1 MQHLLEYID
10 GNRKQLTKRYKTFA
24 DFNRNFTVPTAL
36 TDSIFADGRR
46 KKVEPKDKEELTET
60 VAELSLQLK
69 ALIARDLWSL
79 NEYYQIYNKENMT
92 LRKALQVIA
101 EGEK

>member
-1 MQHLLEYID
+1 M
-10 GNRKQLTKRYKTFA
+10 
-24 DFNRNFTVPTAL
+24 
-36 TDSIFADGRR
+36 
-46 KKVEPKDKEELTET
+46 EPKDKEELAET

-101 EGEK
+101 ERDK